1 MKDKNEDRK
10 KITRIHELEE
20 SILSMLPK
28 VTYGFSVVPLKYQR
42 KSMESPLD
50 KNYFVVLSVTYSHRT
65 LKYIPQNQAP

>member
-1 MKDKNEDRK
+1 MKDKDKDRK

-20 SILSMLPK
+20 SVLSMLPK

-50 KNYFVVLSVTYSHRT
+50 KNYFVVLSVTCVYRI
-65 LKYIPQNQAP
+65 LNYIP